1 MRVTLAT
8 AIVLA
13 VFATPALA
21 QQKNPL
27 QMKYEAEEKERK
39 ETEKAYNDTMR
50 RTRTTEPAP
59 KTDPW
64 GKVRPTGT
72 DNKRQG
78 Q

>member
-1 MRVTLAT
+1 MRTLWAT
-8 AIVLA
+8 AIALA

-27 QMKYEAEEKERK
+27 QLKHEAEEKERK
-39 ETEKAYNDTMR
+39 DTEKAYNDTMR